1 MSSNKYQSNQ
11 FCTFAA
17 EYNLVLLSWYMKMI
31 SQIRNEV
38 LNKAISFPRSFDIK
52 RGGTGNWSNG
62 SGRGIT
68 GTQLIIVINAILCSN

>member
-1 MSSNKYQSNQ
+1 MPSNKYQSNQ

-17 EYNLVLLSWYMKMI
+17 NLMLLSWYVKMI

-52 RGGTGNWSNG
+52 KGG
-62 SGRGIT
+62 GRREVGVM
-68 GTQLIIVINAILCSN
+68 GVGAALPARN